1 MALSDFTFCKLTILP
16 FKKMKILLLDSNHP
30 LITEQLLAK
39 GFILEEDFTSSYDEV
54 LQKINQYDGIIIRS
68 RIPLDKNFL
77 ENAQNLKF
85 IARVGAGMENIDL
98 ETAKNLGISLINS
111 PEGNRD
117 AVAEHV
123 VAMLLILMN
132 RLFIAS
138 EEVKNG
144 IWKRE
149 ENRGDELLGKTFGII
164 GYGNM
169 GKATA
174 KKLSGFGVEVIFY
187 DILPNLEDE
196 FAKQVS
202 LEELQ
207 ERADILSLHIPLDA
221 STEYLVDENFIS
233 KMKKNFYLVNTA
245 RGKNVET
252 SALVDAL
259 KSGKVKAAALDVL
272 EYEKSSFENLDIS
285 TSLSTRNKEDLQ
297 FLLESNQVIV
307 TPHIAGWTHQSKEK
321 LAQFIVDKIV
331 QQFC

>member
-1 MALSDFTFCKLTILP
+1 
-16 FKKMKILLLDSNHP
+16 MKILLLDSNHP

-39 GFILEEDFTSSYDEV
+39 GFLLEEDFTSSYDEV

-98 ETAKNLGISLINS
+98 EVAKNLGISLINS

-174 KKLSGFGVEVIFY
+174 KRLSGFGVEVIFY

-245 RGKNVET
+245 RGKNVKT

-272 EYEKSSFENLDIS
+272 EYEKSSFENLDTS
-285 TSLSTRNKEDLQ
+285 TSLSARNKEDLQ

>member
-1 MALSDFTFCKLTILP
+1 
-16 FKKMKILLLDSNHP
+16 MKILLLDSNHP

-39 GFILEEDFTSSYDEV
+39 GFVLEEDFTSSYDEV

-98 ETAKNLGISLINS
+98 EVAKNLGISLINS

-144 IWKRE
+144 VWKRE
-149 ENRGDELLGKTFGII
+149 ENKGDELLGKTFGII

-174 KKLSGFGVEVIFY
+174 KRLSGFGVEVIFY

-245 RGKNVET
+245 RGKNVKT
-252 SALVDAL
+252 SAIVDAL

-272 EYEKSSFENLDIS
+272 EYEKSSFENLDTS
-285 TSLSTRNKEDLQ
+285 TSLSARNKEDLQ

>member
-1 MALSDFTFCKLTILP
+1 
-16 FKKMKILLLDSNHP
+16 MKILLLDSNHP

-77 ENAQNLKF
+77 ENAPNLKF

-144 IWKRE
+144 VWKRE

-174 KKLSGFGVEVIFY
+174 KRLSGFGVEVIFY

-245 RGKNVET
+245 RGKNVKT

-259 KSGKVKAAALDVL
+259 KSGKVKSAALDVL
-272 EYEKSSFENLDIS
+272 EYEKSSFENLDTS

>member
-1 MALSDFTFCKLTILP
+1 
-16 FKKMKILLLDSNHP
+16 MKILLLDSNHP

-39 GFILEEDFTSSYDEV
+39 GFVLEEDFTSSYDEV

-98 ETAKNLGISLINS
+98 ETAKNLGIFLINS

-174 KKLSGFGVEVIFY
+174 KRLSGFGVEVIFH
-187 DILPNLEDE
+187 DILPDLEDE

-221 STEYLVDENFIS
+221 STQYLVDENFIS

-245 RGKNVET
+245 RGKNVKT
-252 SALVDAL
+252 SALVEAL
-259 KSGKVKAAALDVL
+259 KSGKVKSAALDVL
-272 EYEKSSFENLDIS
+272 EYEKSSFENLE
-285 TSLSTRNKEDLQ
+285 TNNEDLQ
-297 FLLESNQVIV
+297 FLLESDKVIV

>member
-1 MALSDFTFCKLTILP
+1 MAISDFTFCKSTILP
-16 FKKMKILLLDSNHP
+16 FKKMKILLLDSNHL

-39 GFILEEDFTSSYDEV
+39 GFVLEEDFTSSYDEV

-77 ENAQNLKF
+77 ENAPNLKF

-144 IWKRE
+144 VWKRE

-174 KKLSGFGVEVIFY
+174 KRLSGFGVEVIFY

-245 RGKNVET
+245 RGKNVKT

-272 EYEKSSFENLDIS
+272 EYEKSSFENLDTS

-297 FLLESNQVIV
+297 FLLDSEQVIV

>member
-1 MALSDFTFCKLTILP
+1 M
-16 FKKMKILLLDSNHP
+16 
-30 LITEQLLAK
+30 
-39 GFILEEDFTSSYDEV
+39 EEDFTSSYDEV

-123 VAMLLILMN
+123 VGMLLILMN

-144 IWKRE
+144 VWKRE

-174 KKLSGFGVEVIFY
+174 KRLSGFGVEVIFY

-245 RGKNVET
+245 RGKNVKT

>member
-1 MALSDFTFCKLTILP
+1 
-16 FKKMKILLLDSNHP
+16 MKILLLDSNHP

-39 GFILEEDFTSSYDEV
+39 GFVLEEDFTSSYDEV

-174 KKLSGFGVEVIFY
+174 KRLSGFGVEVIFY

-245 RGKNVET
+245 RGKNVKT

-272 EYEKSSFENLDIS
+272 EYEKSSFENLDTS

-297 FLLESNQVIV
+297 FLLDSEQVIV